1 MIKMDPKVQRIT
13 VFANK
18 LRVEEI
24 RVKKIAVIDGVD
36 TRAERD
42 LTKAI
47 VDAYKDPTVNKVVLM
62 RTYIPEEQAN

>member
-1 MIKMDPKVQRIT
+1 MDPKVQRIT
-13 VFANK
+13 VYANK

-36 TRAERD
+36 TRSERD

-47 VDAYKDPTVNKVVLM
+47 VDAYKDPTINKVVLM
-62 RTYIPEEQAN
+62 RTYIPSDQAN

>member
-1 MIKMDPKVQRIT
+1 MPEVQRVT
-13 VFANK
+13 VYANK

-47 VDAYKDPTVNKVVLM
+47 IDAFRDKTTNKVVLM
-62 RTYIPEEQAN
+62 RTYIPENQAN

>member
-1 MIKMDPKVQRIT
+1 MSDLIQRIT
-13 VFANK
+13 VYANK

-36 TRAERD
+36 SRAERD

-47 VDAYKDPTVNKVVLM
+47 VDAYKDATINKVVLM
-62 RTYIPEEQAN
+62 REYIPPDQAN